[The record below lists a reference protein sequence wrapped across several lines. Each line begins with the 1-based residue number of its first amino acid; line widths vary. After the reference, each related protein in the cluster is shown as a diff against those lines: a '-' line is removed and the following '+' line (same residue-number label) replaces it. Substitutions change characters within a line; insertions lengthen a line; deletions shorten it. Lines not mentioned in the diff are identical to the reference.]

1 MSEVQ
6 RWNINHV
13 LGRVYI
19 DEKSEGGWVTYADH
33 VAAVAAAMEEE
44 RQRINSMLVVDYVR
58 EQYERGAADRAA
70 ELQDFYGERAQ
81 GHYNDGYK
89 MGYAKGLIEGDSGG
103 RKEGFRVGYDTA
115 WSLSAAE
122 IERATEAR
130 VREEEQVAQTLAR
143 AELYSMEEM
152 DERCTQAA
160 DEAFAVGV
168 QAARDAV
175 TAVQAERGY
184 DAAINWSEIGN
195 EHAEGWTDLLSLI
208 LPAIDAIIDGSRNT
222 G

>member
-1 MSEVQ
+1 MNDIKRWRSEHIWGDM
-6 RWNINHV
+6 RHEPD
-13 LGRVYI
+13 G
-19 DEKSEGGWVTYADH
+19 EFVTYVDH
-33 VAAVAAAMEEE
+33 EAEIA
-44 RQRINSMLVVDYVR
+44 SVVVS
-58 EQYERGAADRAA
+58 AADLIA
-70 ELQDFYGERAQ
+70 EAKKEGYRLGVLDGNADTSAKLQDYYGEQAQ

-195 EHAEGWTDLLSLI
+195 EYAEGWTDLLSLI
-208 LPAIDAIIDGSRNT
+208 LPAIDAIIDEGRNT

>member
-1 MSEVQ
+1 MSGQPWETHDPLCPNRRPTIAFPNSACSGCRAV
-6 RWNINHV
+6 
-13 LGRVYI
+13 
-19 DEKSEGGWVTYADH
+19 
-33 VAAVAAAMEEE
+33 VAA
-44 RQRINSMLVVDYVR
+44 
-58 EQYERGAADRAA
+58 RA
-70 ELQDFYGERAQ
+70 E
-81 GHYNDGYK
+81 
-89 MGYAKGLIEGDSGG
+89 GYARGLIEGDSGG
-103 RKEGFRVGYDTA
+103 RREGYRIGYDTA

-122 IERATEAR
+122 IERQ

-168 QAARDAV
+168 KAARDAV

-195 EHAEGWTDLLSLI
+195 EYAEGWTDLLSLI